1 MVRNDDS
8 CGYIIGKSM
17 TLKYFLKMQ
26 ILVKHII
33 IFILIRSLREIKFH
47 IGIGVENELH
57 LQYAVPIFEISSKVH
72 VLGQWTFYMTNWCSW
87 NEIWEWKIALIRW
100 YWCFLQWCQ
109 YILKK
114 PIYIY
119 IYIWQQI
126 KRILSQ
132 QWL

>member
-33 IFILIRSLREIKFH
+33 IFI
-47 IGIGVENELH
+47 ENELH

-72 VLGQWTFYMTNWCSW
+72 VLGQWTFYMTNWCS
-87 NEIWEWKIALIRW
+87 
-100 YWCFLQWCQ
+100 
-109 YILKK
+109 
-114 PIYIY
+114 
-119 IYIWQQI
+119 
-126 KRILSQ
+126 
-132 QWL
+132 

>member
-57 LQYAVPIFEISSKVH
+57 LQYAVSIFEISSKVH

-87 NEIWEWKIALIRW
+87 NQIWEWEVALIRW

-119 IYIWQQI
+119 DS
-126 KRILSQ
+126 KLKDFSPDKDSK
-132 QWL
+132 

>member
-33 IFILIRSLREIKFH
+33 IFILIRSLREIKSH

-57 LQYAVPIFEISSKVH
+57 SQYAVSIFEISSKVH
-72 VLGQWTFYMTNWCSW
+72 VLGQWTFYMTNWCS
-87 NEIWEWKIALIRW
+87 
-100 YWCFLQWCQ
+100 
-109 YILKK
+109 
-114 PIYIY
+114 
-119 IYIWQQI
+119 
-126 KRILSQ
+126 
-132 QWL
+132 

>member
-33 IFILIRSLREIKFH
+33 IFILIRSLREIKVH
-47 IGIGVENELH
+47 IGVKNELH

-72 VLGQWTFYMTNWCSW
+72 VLGQWTFYMTNWCS
-87 NEIWEWKIALIRW
+87 
-100 YWCFLQWCQ
+100 
-109 YILKK
+109 
-114 PIYIY
+114 
-119 IYIWQQI
+119 
-126 KRILSQ
+126 
-132 QWL
+132 

>member
-57 LQYAVPIFEISSKVH
+57 SQYAVPIFEISSKVP
-72 VLGQWTFYMTNWCSW
+72 VLGQWTFYMTNWCS
-87 NEIWEWKIALIRW
+87 
-100 YWCFLQWCQ
+100 
-109 YILKK
+109 
-114 PIYIY
+114 
-119 IYIWQQI
+119 
-126 KRILSQ
+126 
-132 QWL
+132 